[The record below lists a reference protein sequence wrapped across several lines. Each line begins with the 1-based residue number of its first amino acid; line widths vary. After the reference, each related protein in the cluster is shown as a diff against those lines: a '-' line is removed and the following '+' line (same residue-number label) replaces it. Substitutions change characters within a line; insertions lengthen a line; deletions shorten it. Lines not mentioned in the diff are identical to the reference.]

1 MRLIDRE
8 LPWPEPLRVIALF
21 LRVLKPSRARLFL
34 SSRNNKMLSNKLF
47 STSWILRRS
56 RDRLRSNKTKI
67 SRRKLLW
74 LREKDSK
81 RRCSP
86 EPELPSSRN
95 FRKKRLLKSLRLREW
110 SKSSL
115 PLRLFKRPRL
125 LLQRKLPLRL
135 TLLDS
140 RESTNFL
147 EERLRLS
154 FRCLRSSSRWKPN
167 RPLNSKRQSLL
178 KSKTTLRSK
187 SNLSRLNRLKLMLS
201 KSKKLPL
208 KLRKRPPRR
217 RLPRRRKWLNK
228 KPLRRKLRLK

>member
-8 LPWPEPLRVIALF
+8 LPWPEPLRVITLF
-21 LRVLKPSRARLFL
+21 LRVLKPSRARLSL
-34 SSRNNKMLSNKLF
+34 SSRDNKMLSSKLF
-47 STSWILRRS
+47 STSWTLKKS
-56 RDRLRSNKTKI
+56 RDRLKSNKTKI

-74 LREKDSK
+74 QREKDSK
-81 RRCSP
+81 RRFSP
-86 EPELPSSRN
+86 EPELPSSRS

-115 PLRLFKRPRL
+115 PLRLFRRPRL
-125 LLQRKLPLRL
+125 LLPRKLPPRP

-154 FRCLRSSSRWKPN
+154 FRCLRSSSKWKPN

-178 KSKTTLRSK
+178 KRQTTLRSK
-187 SNLSRLNRLKLMLS
+187 SNLLRLSRLK
-201 KSKKLPL
+201 
-208 KLRKRPPRR
+208 
-217 RLPRRRKWLNK
+217 
-228 KPLRRKLRLK
+228 